1 MEENLARIKP
11 KEQKESKERQDFRSG
26 ISAKDQLARLDS
38 KLGKD
43 VGAKKEREKLKKLM
57 EGKKVKEKD
66 TEVEENEEKKP
77 KKKKKK

>member
-1 MEENLARIKP
+1 MSKDLLIK
-11 KEQKESKERQDFRSG
+11 QKEAKERQDFRNS

-66 TEVEENEEKKP
+66 TEAEENEEKKP